1 MDEWTSFAGEL
12 QQYLRNFTGK
22 MQKYLEAVKN
32 QNSFLSNIGLNL
44 GHALASFA

>member
-1 MDEWTSFAGEL
+1 MLDFSEKRGC
-12 QQYLRNFTGK
+12 K
-22 MQKYLEAVKN
+22 KN